1 LAVCQE
7 QCEKSF
13 LIETPSEINPADL
26 EGVSRVGITA
36 GASTPDW
43 LIKQVVQRLNEIGE
57 PQKAHQ

>member
-1 LAVCQE
+1 
-7 QCEKSF
+7 
-13 LIETPSEINPADL
+13 L
-26 EGVSRVGITA
+26 EGVGRVGITA